1 MQSIDRQNVEKTIIC
16 AQAIIKSSSYTNLS
30 TRSFQTA
37 FFMFYD
43 TIFIMEKSLKK
54 ISLGVAL
61 AFAATA
67 AQASGYHFGTQSVTA
82 QSTANAAAAE
92 AADASTIFY
101 NPAGLAKLENHEI
114 TAAINAV
121 APHIKY
127 SDAEATYRRGGKVNG
142 ETGGKITDDIVI
154 APHVYGA
161 YKVNDDVTVGV
172 GMYVPF
178 GSSTEYS
185 KDSVLRHHLNQLGL
199 TTIAVEPVVA
209 YQFHPQHSVGVG
221 AIAQYSTAELRKYA
235 DWDATGSV
243 SALASAQA
251 SQQVGFPVRVDATG
265 KADGHAEV
273 KGKDWG
279 FGYQL
284 AWMWDVNDRA
294 RVGVN
299 YRSKVEHKLE
309 GTADWQ
315 ADGAMVQA
323 AYPTLIG
330 KTRAEGGNGYVPHE
344 KASVNIVT
352 PESLSVHGMYKAT
365 DKLNLF
371 GDVTWTRHS
380 RFNKAELVF
389 ENTKNIGGGNKSD
402 RTIIT
407 PNWRNTYKVAIGGSY
422 QYSEPLQLRAGIAFD
437 QSPVR
442 GAESRLNTLPDGNRI
457 WYSVGAK
464 YQYRKNHVFDV
475 AYSHI
480 HINDTTFNAAASTGD
495 NVDSKGAA
503 TAKFNNY
510 ANILGVQYSYKFR

>member
-1 MQSIDRQNVEKTIIC
+1 MGIMK
-16 AQAIIKSSSYTNLS
+16 KSFN
-30 TRSFQTA
+30 QTG
-37 FFMFYD
+37 
-43 TIFIMEKSLKK
+43 
-54 ISLGVAL
+54 LGIAL
-61 AFAATA
+61 AFAAA
-67 AQASGYHFGTQSVTA
+67 SAQASGYHFGTQSVTA
-82 QSTANAAAAE
+82 QSSANAAAAE
-92 AADASTIFY
+92 AADAATIFY
-101 NPAGLAKLENHEI
+101 NPAGLAKLESHEV
-114 TAAINAV
+114 TAAVNAV

-127 SDAEATYRRGGKVNG
+127 SDAQATYRRGSAVAG
-142 ETGGKITDDIVI
+142 TTAGKITDDVVI

-161 YKVNDDVTVGV
+161 YKVNEDLAVGV

-185 KDSVLRHHLNQLGL
+185 RDSVLRHHLNQLGL
-199 TTIAVEPVVA
+199 TSVAVEPVVA
-209 YQFHPQHSVGVG
+209 YRFHPQHSVGVG

-243 SALASAQA
+243 SALASLQA
-251 SQQVGFPVRVDATG
+251 SQRAGTRVNVDAAG

-284 AWMWDVNDRA
+284 AWMWDVNERA

-299 YRSKVEHKLE
+299 YRSKIKHKLE

-315 ADGAMVQA
+315 ADGALVQA
-323 AYPTLIG
+323 AYPALIG
-330 KTRAEGGNGYVPHE
+330 KTVAEGGNGYVPHE
-344 KASVNIVT
+344 KASVDIVT

-365 DKLNLF
+365 DRLNVF

-380 RFNKAELVF
+380 RFNRAELVF
-389 ENTKNIGGGNKSD
+389 ENVKNIGGGKTSD
-402 RTIIT
+402 RTVIT
-407 PNWRNTYKVAIGGSY
+407 PDWRNTYKVAVGGSY

-442 GAESRLNTLPDGNRI
+442 GAQSRLNTLPDGNRI

-464 YQYRKNHVFDV
+464 YRYRKNHVFDV

-480 HINDTTFNAAASTGD
+480 HINDTAFSAAASTGD

-510 ANILGVQYSYKFR
+510 ANIVGLQYSYKFR

>member
-1 MQSIDRQNVEKTIIC
+1 MKN
-16 AQAIIKSSSYTNLS
+16 
-30 TRSFQTA
+30 SF
-37 FFMFYD
+37 
-43 TIFIMEKSLKK
+43 KK
-54 ISLGVAL
+54 ISLCVAAAL
-61 AFAATA
+61 TATA

-92 AADASTIFY
+92 AADASTIFS
-101 NPAGLAKLENHEI
+101 NPAGLTELESHEI
-114 TAAINAV
+114 TAAVNLV

-127 SDAEATYRRGGKVNG
+127 SDAQATYRNGGKVDG
-142 ETGGKITDDIVI
+142 ETGGKITEDVVP

-161 YKVNDDVTVGV
+161 YKVNPDVTVGLGV
-172 GMYVPF
+172 YVPF
-178 GSSTEYS
+178 ASSTEYS

-209 YQFHPQHSVGVG
+209 YKFHPQHSIGVG

-243 SALASAQA
+243 SNLASYQA
-251 SQQVGFPVRVDATG
+251 SQRVGVPVRVDATG
-265 KADGHAEV
+265 KADGHAQV

-284 AWMWDVNDRA
+284 AWMWDVNDRTRIGA
-294 RVGVN
+294 N
-299 YRSKVEHKLE
+299 YRSKIKHNLE

-323 AYPTLIG
+323 AYPALIG
-330 KTRAEGGNGYVPHE
+330 KTREEGGNGYVPHE
-344 KASVNIVT
+344 KASVSIVT

-389 ENTKNIGGGNKSD
+389 ENTKNIGGGKTSE
-402 RTIIT
+402 RTVIT

-480 HINDTTFNAAASTGD
+480 HINDTTFSATASTGND
-495 NVDSKGAA
+495 VDSKG
-503 TAKFNNY
+503 TGSAKFNNY
-510 ANILGVQYSYKFR
+510 ANIVGLQYSYKFK